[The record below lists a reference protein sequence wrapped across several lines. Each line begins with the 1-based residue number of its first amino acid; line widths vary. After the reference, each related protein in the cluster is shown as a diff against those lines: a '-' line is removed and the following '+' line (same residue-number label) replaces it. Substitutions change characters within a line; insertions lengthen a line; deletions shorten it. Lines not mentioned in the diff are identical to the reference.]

1 MKKSF
6 WKVISL
12 VLMTALIVVVASWA
26 SAQSSRKS
34 KGKDDKKAELPEYA
48 EQRGAGSVIVEGNKQ
63 RYVLTIGFR
72 NGSEQDKYI
81 LYDSW
86 NLAETKDVWFL
97 KDPHTVR
104 SKWARIPFDKK

>member
-1 MKKSF
+1 MKELL
-6 WKVISL
+6 WKVVSL

-26 SAQSSRKS
+26 SAQSSKKS
-34 KGKDDKKAELPEYA
+34 KDKDDKKAELPDYA
-48 EQRGAGSVIVEGNKQ
+48 EQRNNGSVIVEGNKQ

-81 LYDSW
+81 LFDSW
-86 NLAETKDVWFL
+86 NVVETKDIWFL

-104 SKWARIPFDKK
+104 SKWTRIPFDKK